1 MARDTFSIQM
11 WYFASQSR
19 IKIPWFL
26 LFIISKARQLLFKE
40 ANGQFDVCAWW
51 CVVWVCVRACVCLQS
66 GRWVSYLQCSH
77 THPLLCLIN
86 TVLNSS
92 LHTRPRTQTHMHG
105 QTQLCNIFLH
115 DAEGI
120 LNMSNF
126 TLTLLSAYA
135 VPPPTTHTHTRVG
148 ECVFICAFLCGCA
161 ICACVHNGPEIINSS
176 SWCPP
181 GEQNIKLERETCA
194 RVFVCACKRGS
205 REDSEQQL
213 DRFEFTQDGEKMS
226 GDKQKKTIRNKK

>member
-1 MARDTFSIQM
+1 MAGDTFSIQM

-51 CVVWVCVRACVCLQS
+51 CVVWVCVRVSAEWQVSELSAVLTHSPPAVFNQYSSEFQPSHMSAHANTHARTDTALQ
-66 GRWVSYLQCSH
+66 YLSARCRG
-77 THPLLCLIN
+77 N
-86 TVLNSS
+86 TKYEQ
-92 LHTRPRTQTHMHG
+92 LHTYAAKCIRS
-105 QTQLCNIFLH
+105 
-115 DAEGI
+115 A
-120 LNMSNF
+120 
-126 TLTLLSAYA
+126 LTYL
-135 VPPPTTHTHTRVG
+135 PPPHTHTRVG

-226 GDKQKKTIRNKK
+226 GDKQKKQ